1 MRHLHAFLVC
11 LTVLSLSAPS
21 VMGLLEEDASF
32 EESHS
37 GVDFPVG
44 WTEFNLGGPFSP
56 QVRMVYPAM
65 FDGEDKDMAGN
76 GPFSWLVFIG
86 DSGES
91 IDSYTLF
98 TEELAKRGFI
108 VVVTQ
113 PLSDETEVEST
124 LERLT
129 DIHEAMVQQNQTNVH
144 VLGTVENIDVNHWGV
159 SGHGKGAAA
168 AYLAFPYWN
177 QTSLSSTE
185 QPPRGL
191 FGLGLDLEDLDED
204 FDWNDVATPEFPEP
218 NAGLFIT
225 GTVDEVAPS
234 QETMERVEGHGG
246 IAWQWMHLLGANHYQ
261 FQDSQTFFESDGDAT
276 MSQTAQIDLA
286 SEHVIAYLDTVLHG
300 DHARFREAFNRA
312 EAPQTVSDSNAY
324 VDEQLGPATFLPWTS
339 ETISHNA
346 SETLN
351 ATHTFVISLNWTLR
365 DGTPFTELPAGWDV
379 NLTCGW
385 INGPWETQGYIA
397 SNGTVSCHYPMA
409 PVAPG
414 LQKAWLRL
422 QVEGAPS
429 MYTASVFRENTPIEV
444 LSPQPVVYVPQHSSR
459 SLNASSMAIDPDG
472 QPVRIIEATLVG
484 DDAFHF
490 SVEIGQDG
498 LDMTV
503 SHALDE
509 EWLGEC
515 VLEGT
520 LRSDGV
526 TVDEATTQLSV
537 VMTPVNDPP
546 VKSGTVPIQE
556 MDEDGASVVFDL
568 SDVVSDPEG
577 VPLDLT
583 IAGEKNGEQGPVLYS
598 IEGER
603 ITLTP
608 LLNAHGATVLQILVS
623 DGENPSVMVEMAVV
637 VNPINDPV
645 IVNTSAWGNLSMI
658 EDTPFT
664 LALSPLAY
672 DVDGDPLTWTLE
684 GNLDVLSVSLF
695 NNSFELVPASDVF
708 GIYEGVWLNVSDGSN
723 THSENLSLTIAAV
736 GDLPFLAIDSVQG
749 MSGSTANMYWSVTD
763 VDGTVNTEANV
774 SVNGA
779 AVDVSHSC
787 LSSSGGVYQCVTL
800 LPLPSG
806 SLTSVY
812 IELEVYDDEL
822 ERSIVATKM
831 FDPLSENDSND
842 QQSESDE
849 DSTEGAI
856 PIMVAAGGFVLVLL
870 AGIAFVLMRSRGRDD
885 DAEASLDVEADVE
898 STVQD
903 SAHGSGLLARA
914 KRLK

>member
-11 LTVLSLSAPS
+11 LAVLSLSAPS
-21 VMGLLEEDASF
+21 AIGLLEEDAFF

-37 GVDFPVG
+37 GADFPVG

-91 IDSYTLF
+91 VDSYTLF

-108 VVVTQ
+108 VVVSQ
-113 PLSDETEVEST
+113 PLSDETQVEST
-124 LERLT
+124 LDRLT
-129 DIHEAMVQQNQTNVH
+129 DIHGAMVQQNQSNVH
-144 VLGTVENIDVNHWGV
+144 VMGTVGNVDVSHWAI

-204 FDWNDVATPEFPEP
+204 FEWSDLATPEFPQP

-234 QETMERVEGHGG
+234 QATMERVDDHGG
-246 IAWQWMHLLGANHYQ
+246 LAWQWMHLLGANHYQ
-261 FQDSQTFFESDGDAT
+261 FQDSQTFFESDGEAS
-276 MSQTAQIDLA
+276 MSQTAQIDLS
-286 SEHVIAYLDTVLHG
+286 SEHIIAYLNTILHG
-300 DHARFREAFNRA
+300 DHARFRDAFNRA
-312 EAPQTVSDSNAY
+312 EGPQTVSDPNAY
-324 VDEQLGPATFLPWTS
+324 VDEHFDAAAFLPWTS
-339 ETISHNA
+339 EDVSHNA

-351 ATHTFVISLNWTLR
+351 ASHTFVISLNWTLR
-365 DGTPFTELPAGWDV
+365 DGTPFTGLPAGWDV

-385 INGPWETQGYIA
+385 TNGPWETQGFIS

-414 LQKAWLRL
+414 LQEAWLKL

-444 LSPQPVVYVPQHSSR
+444 LSPKPVVYVPQHSSR
-459 SLNASSMAIDPDG
+459 SLNSTSMAIDPDG
-472 QPVRIIEATLVG
+472 QPVRIVEATLIG

-490 SVEIGQDG
+490 SVDLGQEG
-498 LDMTV
+498 FVMTV

-515 VLEGT
+515 VVEVT
-520 LRSDGV
+520 LRSDGA
-526 TVDEATTQLSV
+526 TLDEITTQLSV

-556 MDEDGASVVFDL
+556 MDEDGASIVFDL
-568 SDVVSDPEG
+568 GNVVSDPEG
-577 VPLDLT
+577 EPLDLL
-583 IAGEKNGEQGPVLYS
+583 IEGEKTGEQGPVLFS

-623 DGENPSVMVEMAVV
+623 DGENPSVLVEMAVV
-637 VNPINDPV
+637 VNPVNDPV
-645 IVNTSAWGNLSMI
+645 IVNISAWGNLSMV

-672 DVDGDPLTWTLE
+672 DVDGDPLTWSLE

-695 NNSFELVPASDVF
+695 NNSFELVPASDAF
-708 GIYEGVWLNVSDGSN
+708 GIYEGLWLNVSDGSV
-723 THSENLSLTIAAV
+723 THSENLSLTIASV
-736 GDLPFLAIDSVQG
+736 GDLPFVAIESVQG
-749 MSGSTANMYWSVTD
+749 MSGSTVNMYWSVTD
-763 VDGTVNTEANV
+763 VDGTVNTEATV
-774 SVNGA
+774 SVDGTV
-779 AVDVSHSC
+779 VDVSHSC
-787 LSSSGGVYQCVTL
+787 LSSNGGVYQCVTL
-800 LPLPSG
+800 LPISPGLD
-806 SLTSVY
+806 TSVY
-812 IELEVYDDEL
+812 IELEVFDDEL
-822 ERSIVATKM
+822 ERSVIASKV
-831 FDPLSENDSND
+831 FDPLSDNASND

-849 DSTEGAI
+849 DSSDGAL
-856 PIMVAAGGFVLVLL
+856 PIMVAAGGVVLALL
-870 AGIAFVLMRSRGRDD
+870 AGVAFVLMRSRGEGEMKPSSEPE
-885 DAEASLDVEADVE
+885 AEVE
-898 STVQD
+898 STIPD
-903 SAHGSGLLARA
+903 SNKGSGLLARA
-914 KRLK
+914 ERLK